1 MKLLSAVIF
10 VFFSLGITAQP
21 TLKDL
26 TIKNSLSFPDG
37 FGSGEIKGNHSNRS
51 EPFRLDSFNIF
62 LWDGASENWD
72 LSSRNLYSY
81 NAADLPEEIVE
92 YLVQGQ
98 VSNYNALDSFYY
110 DTEGS
115 EVYNPTYSWN
125 GSGWE
130 EYTRLYTTLGQDSK
144 VVIREAFN
152 GVEWIN
158 YYKVESAYDANGLL
172 LTQLNYAGDGTNWKL
187 ESRSTYSYNAQNL
200 NETLFIEVYDNN
212 IWVNVQR
219 FRYMYDA
226 EGRLISAHSERYIS
240 GQWENQFLSTFTYD
254 NEQRTAI
261 YQIWLFNQWE
271 NDYRIVKQ
279 FDETRLTY
287 VTYSLWTGLEWMN
300 RDSIHYY
307 YIDLTSLYNQEQ
319 DNYAVSLYPNPVQ
332 HTLIL
337 ETKDEFSTNGSVAI
351 FTVTGLKVRSD
362 ILCSTNKCEI
372 EVSDLKP
379 GIYFAA
385 INNGQHQQ
393 RFKFLK
399 L

>member
-1 MKLLSAVIF
+1 MKLLSVVIF

-26 TIKNSLSFPDG
+26 TIKN
-37 FGSGEIKGNHSNRS
+37 RS
-51 EPFRLDSFNIF
+51 EPFRLDSSNSF
-62 LWDGASENWD
+62 LWDESGENWD
-72 LSSRNLYSY
+72 LYLRNLYSY
-81 NAADLPEEIVE
+81 NEASLPEEIVE
-92 YLVQGQ
+92 YSVEGQ
-98 VSNYNALDSFYY
+98 VLNYSALDSFYY
-110 DTEGS
+110 DTQGI

-130 EYTRLYTTLGQDSK
+130 EYTRLYTTFGQDSK
-144 VVIREAFN
+144 VSIREAFD

-158 YYKVESAYDANGLL
+158 YYKAESAYDANGLL
-172 LTQLNYAGDGTNWKL
+172 LTELRYTGDGANWKL
-187 ESRSTYSYNAQNL
+187 ASRSTYSYNAQNL
-200 NETLFIEVYDNN
+200 KETILNESYDNN
-212 IWVNVQR
+212 TWVNEQR
-219 FRYMYDA
+219 FMCMYDA
-226 EGRLISAHSERYIS
+226 EGRLISTHSERYVS
-240 GQWENQFLSTFTYD
+240 GQWKNQYLNTFTYD

-261 YQIWLFNQWE
+261 SRIWFFDQWQ
-271 NDYRIVKQ
+271 NN
-279 FDETRLTY
+279 TRTVSKYDQDRLIY
-287 VTYSLWTGLEWMN
+287 STYSLWDGLDWMN

-307 YIDLTSLYNQEQ
+307 YSDLTSLDNQEQ
-319 DNYAVSLYPNPVQ
+319 DNYVVSLYPNPVQ

-372 EVSDLKP
+372 EVSDLQP

-385 INNGQHQQ
+385 INNGQHRQQ
-393 RFKFLK
+393 FKFLK